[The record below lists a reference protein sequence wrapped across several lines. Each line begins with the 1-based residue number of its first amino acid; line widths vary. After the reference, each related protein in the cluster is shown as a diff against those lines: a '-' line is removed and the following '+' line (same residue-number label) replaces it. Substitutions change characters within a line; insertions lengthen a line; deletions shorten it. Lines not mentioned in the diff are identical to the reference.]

1 MMKLMINGQEK
12 TLQEGMTVAALLL
25 QYELLEERIAVE
37 VNGVI
42 VDRQAFMSTVLQQ
55 GSTIEIV
62 RFVGGG

>member
-1 MMKLMINGQEK
+1 MKLMINGQEK

-42 VDRQAFMSTVLQQ
+42 VDRQAFSSTVL
-55 GSTIEIV
+55 GEASVVEIV

>member
-42 VDRQAFMSTVLQQ
+42 VDRQAFSSTVL
-55 GSTIEIV
+55 GEASVVEIV